1 MIHAVIMAGG
11 IGSRFWPESRQARPK
26 QFLNVFG
33 GATLIQ
39 NTIARLQGLVP
50 PERCLIVTHERYFEQ
65 TRAQLPAVPVENIL
79 LEPISR
85 NTAPCIVYAAETLLA
100 RDPDATMIV
109 LPADHVI
116 NNVEEFHRILRVAVE
131 KAAEPGALVTI
142 GVTPTHP
149 ETGYGYIQFE
159 SSPHAGDELAA
170 YPVRTFAEKPDLAT
184 AERFLDS
191 GDFLWNS
198 GMFIWRADTVLDQ
211 FREHLPEA
219 YDAFEPVREGL
230 KKEGAQAAVNGA
242 QSEPVEEVS
251 VAVADAVLTAFQ
263 KCPRISVDYGLLEH
277 AKQIY
282 VIPGSFGWSDV
293 GDWRAV
299 YELTEKDNLGN
310 ALEGN
315 AIVHN
320 ASRCLVRT
328 KDRLIVLVGIH
339 DLVVVDAGDAVLVC
353 HRESAQQVKH
363 VVDYLHAHQFEEF
376 I

>member
-1 MIHAVIMAGG
+1 MTYAVIMAGG

-33 GATLIQ
+33 EATLIQ
-39 NTIARLQGLVP
+39 NTVARLQGLVP

-65 TRAQLPAVPVENIL
+65 TRDQLPAVPEENIL

-85 NTAPCIVYAAETLLA
+85 NTAPCIAYAAEEIVA

-116 NNVEEFHRILRVAVE
+116 TNVAEFHRILRIALE
-131 KAAEPGALVTI
+131 KAEEPGALVTI
-142 GVTPTHP
+142 GITPTHP

-159 SSPHAGDELAA
+159 PDPSHSGDAVAA

-198 GMFIWRADTVLDQ
+198 GMFIWRADTVLSQ
-211 FREHLPEA
+211 FQEHLPEA
-219 YDAFEPVREGL
+219 YDAFEPLRNAL
-230 KKEGAQAAVNGA
+230 RAQHSNGA
-242 QSEPVEEVS
+242 ANQVLN
-251 VAVADAVLTAFQ
+251 DAVRAAFQ

-277 AKQIY
+277 ARDIY

-299 YELTEKDNLGN
+299 YELSDKDNLGN
-310 ALEGN
+310 ALQGN
-315 AIVHN
+315 VIVHN
-320 ASRCLVRT
+320 ASRCLVRS
-328 KDRLIVLVGIH
+328 KDDRLVVLVGIH
-339 DLVVVDAGDAVLVC
+339 DLVVVDSGDAVLVC
-353 HRESAQQVKH
+353 HRESSQQVKH
-363 VVDYLHAHQFEEF
+363 VVDYLHAHQVEGYS
-376 I
+376 